1 MTDKELLDRIEAL
14 EEQVARLTKLVPG
27 AETMDTDNTK
37 GKTKRCLPGFNECR
51 YV

>member
-1 MTDKELLDRIEAL
+1 MSNQELLERIEAL
-14 EEQVARLTKLVPG
+14 EKEVASLKKLVPG
-27 AETMDTDNTK
+27 AETMDTGDTK